1 VIEWP
6 DFDGFGFSVNTL
18 RDIPGQFV
26 GKVDT
31 GSPAAAAG
39 SYIGI
44 ASITYLLTYW
54 LLHLWR
60 RQDLVR
66 GGNRK

>member
-1 VIEWP
+1 LIEWP

-26 GKVDT
+26 GKVDA

-39 SYIGI
+39 S
-44 ASITYLLTYW
+44 
-54 LLHLWR
+54 
-60 RQDLVR
+60 
-66 GGNRK
+66 